1 MIIIYMFMIFIVF
14 IMKYIQ
20 KNKTADEWHFTP
32 FIGVSRSSKLKTQS
46 QKQISFI
53 IAMLPFRTA

>member
-1 MIIIYMFMIFIVF
+1 MIFIVF

-46 QKQISFI
+46 QKQISI
-53 IAMLPFRTA
+53 IMNYELQKGPKRAQLE